1 MTKKE
6 AVMVDPL
13 GLRRNGG
20 GQPGAQTL
28 AERPVGDLLK
38 GFSDQARRLAAQEM
52 DLAKTEMAEK
62 AKEAGVAGG
71 MFASAGLFG
80 LLGLLTLTAA
90 MVLALSTAVTPWLA
104 ALIVTG
110 FYLVLAGV
118 MAVIG
123 KARLAKATPLAP
135 TQAIKSVKEDI
146 AWLKTRAKSAR
157 T

>member
-1 MTKKE
+1 
-6 AVMVDPL
+6 MVDPL
-13 GLRRNGG
+13 GLRASPDGRSD
-20 GQPGAQTL
+20 GQML

-38 GFSDQARRLAAQEM
+38 GFSDQARRLAGQEM
-52 DLAKTEMAEK
+52 NLAKTEMAEK

-80 LLGLLTLTAA
+80 LVALLTLTAA
-90 MVLALSTAVTPWLA
+90 IVLALATAVKPWLA

-110 FYLVLAGV
+110 FYLLLAGV
-118 MAVIG
+118 LALVG

>member
-1 MTKKE
+1 M
-6 AVMVDPL
+6 
-13 GLRRNGG
+13 
-20 GQPGAQTL
+20 
-28 AERPVGDLLK
+28 GDLLK
-38 GFSDQARRLAAQEM
+38 GFSDQARLARQEI

-71 MFASAGLFG
+71 MFAAAG
-80 LLGLLTLTAA
+80 LLGLFALLALTAA
-90 MVLALSTAVTPWLA
+90 MVLALATAVTPWLA

-110 FYLVLAGV
+110 FYLVVAGV
-118 MAVIG
+118 LALVG

-146 AWLKTRAKSAR
+146 AWLKMRAKSAR